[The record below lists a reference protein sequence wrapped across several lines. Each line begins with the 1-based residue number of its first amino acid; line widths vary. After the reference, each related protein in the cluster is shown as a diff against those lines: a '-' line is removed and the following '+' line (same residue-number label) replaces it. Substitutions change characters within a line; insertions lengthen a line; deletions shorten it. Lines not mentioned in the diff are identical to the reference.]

1 MKISLSYPT
10 SWLTIN
16 VSVYK
21 LPSETLD
28 NSGVCNEVWTTWVYI
43 YTFTDD
49 GASDYSYVATC
60 SWYNE
65 LKWTVFYEA
74 TWGWGGGWGAS
85 VADIWGAQISDYAW
99 TIWSFARK
107 FSEYWGASHVMQ
119 APSSW
124 ELSKAD
130 KEVIN
135 KNKELLE
142 KIDKKL
148 SETKVEV
155 WLTKKD
161 VEDIVRTI
169 NVSPIVNIPK
179 FDLSPLVQSLDL
191 MKKSIDKSLEPK
203 PKEDSVVDELVV
215 ETIPE
220 LIDSI
225 DTINSQMK
233 NIDSQ
238 IDTLTD
244 VISSYEEALRKA
256 EEDKA
261 NYKKLVQELTK

>member
-1 MKISLSYPT
+1 
-10 SWLTIN
+10 
-16 VSVYK
+16 
-21 LPSETLD
+21 
-28 NSGVCNEVWTTWVYI
+28 
-43 YTFTDD
+43 
-49 GASDYSYVATC
+49 
-60 SWYNE
+60 
-65 LKWTVFYEA
+65 
-74 TWGWGGGWGAS
+74 
-85 VADIWGAQISDYAW
+85 
-99 TIWSFARK
+99 
-107 FSEYWGASHVMQ
+107 
-119 APSSW
+119 
-124 ELSKAD
+124 
-130 KEVIN
+130 
-135 KNKELLE
+135 
-142 KIDKKL
+142 
-148 SETKVEV
+148 
-155 WLTKKD
+155 
-161 VEDIVRTI
+161 
-169 NVSPIVNIPK
+169 
-179 FDLSPLVQSLDL
+179 